1 MNKSKNLFTN
11 VAVANIYADDS
22 FSSAVVSQ
30 SVLWEKLYLLEEKGS
45 FRRVVCED
53 GYRGWI
59 HRSQACYPAIPI
71 KDEGLMLTRS
81 FAYFYQQ
88 PDSLS
93 PVVRSAVAGSRILI
107 AEDKGSWYKCLFPDG
122 LNGWIEKEM
131 FSPLSNLSREAVIR
145 FAERFLGTPYI
156 WGGKTP
162 LGFDCSGF
170 TQFIHKIFGIT
181 IRRDAYM
188 QFEDAKSV
196 SKDPFN
202 AGGGDLCFFSENGE
216 KITHVG
222 LCIGGGKVLHA
233 RGMVKINSLNK
244 ADTDFDEE
252 LFSTFV
258 EVKSFL

>member
-1 MNKSKNLFTN
+1 
-11 VAVANIYADDS
+11 
-22 FSSAVVSQ
+22 
-30 SVLWEKLYLLEEKGS
+30 
-45 FRRVVCED
+45 
-53 GYRGWI
+53 
-59 HRSQACYPAIPI
+59 
-71 KDEGLMLTRS
+71 MLTRS

-107 AEDKGSWYKCLFPDG
+107 SEDKGSWYKCLFPDG
-122 LNGWIEKEM
+122 LNGWIEREK
-131 FSPLSNLSREAVIR
+131 FSPLPNLSREAVIR
-145 FAERFLGTPYI
+145 FTERFLGTPYI

-196 SKDPFN
+196 SKDPFK